1 MFATNIREETM
12 RRSGMTKMLLA
23 LIIAIGAP
31 VAARSAE
38 LIPLRATYASVGGAF
53 APLWIAQDKGVFN
66 KYGLAVDL
74 RYMLSAT
81 GTQALLAGS
90 MDIVNPAT
98 ELIEAGLGGAR
109 VAFIIGILNRAVLS
123 VYSKPDIRQV
133 SDLRGKILGV
143 TLPGSTTDLTA
154 RILLQQAGMV
164 AGKDV
169 QVTHLQGMPDLIT
182 ALSQGRIDAGIVS
195 APTTLKAR
203 QAGLKELVDVTARN
217 IPMIHAGLA
226 TTLDFIKTNPEKVRR
241 YVQAYVEAN
250 KIARTDPETTKQ
262 IIGKYTKTE
271 NREDLDETYNTYAKA
286 WEESPYVSVAAM
298 QTVLN
303 FSINPA
309 GKTAKPEQFIDNSF
323 VAELDKSGFIKN
335 LYK

>member
-1 MFATNIREETM
+1 MLVQIKTFGRKPM
-12 RRSGMTKMLLA
+12 RDNQITKMLLA
-23 LIIAIGAP
+23 VLLTIC
-31 VAARSAE
+31 VSVTTARSAE
-38 LIPLRATYASVGGAF
+38 LIPLRATYAAIGGAF

-74 RYMLSAT
+74 KYMLSAT
-81 GTQALLAGS
+81 GTQALLSGS

-109 VAFIIGILNRAVLS
+109 VAFIIGILNRAVFS
-123 VYSKPDIRQV
+123 VYSKPDIRQF

-143 TLPGSTTDLTA
+143 TVPG
-154 RILLQQAGMV
+154 
-164 AGKDV
+164 
-169 QVTHLQGMPDLIT
+169 
-182 ALSQGRIDAGIVS
+182 
-195 APTTLKAR
+195 PTTLKAR
-203 QAGLKELVDVTARN
+203 QAGLKELVDITAKN

-226 TTLDFIKTNPEKVRR
+226 TTRDFIKTNPDKVRR
-241 YVQAYVEAN
+241 YVQAYIESN

-262 IIGKYTKTE
+262 VIGKYTKTE

-286 WEESPYVSVAAM
+286 WEQVPYVSAAAM
-298 QTVLN
+298 QTLLN

-323 VAELDKSGFIKN
+323 VADLDKSGLIKD
-335 LYK
+335 LYKH